1 MALGKDPM
9 DTQVYMDR
17 LTSRPNTAKEY
28 CILHVSYLDEEMTV
42 FLGKK
47 QQQGNFRAYIQRT
60 YPKPTAIIDKFKE
73 KLNFFYQEW
82 ATLFQ
87 VIPQKAVGK
96 PMNAYV

>member
-1 MALGKDPM
+1 MFDSCGTSLTILGKKP
-9 DTQVYMDR
+9 R
-17 LTSRPNTAKEY
+17 LGELTAKEY

-47 QQQGNFRAYIQRT
+47 QQQGNFQAYIQRT

-96 PMNAYV
+96 PVNAYV